1 MKQNHRI
8 FLVRPIEPN
17 RGDVISRYGLLKRMA
32 RLAAP
37 PRVVVLSQRDPGEL
51 PLAAAVVRPGPLKD
65 IIPRREQFR
74 LYERGDEVWWA
85 CGHDLQDDSSALK
98 LPFILAKF
106 LFFRLRGL
114 SIRVIAQGAGPI
126 TTPFGRWCTRGIMRL
141 VKSASFRDSES
152 LALAAGIAPKSVD
165 KMTQT
170 IDCALFAA
178 DGTGKGR
185 SKSASDKRRLVGVN
199 LRRWYH
205 FDGHWLPYE
214 YRVRL
219 GLIKEIPGDQK
230 MERFISEMARFLD
243 KQVDERDIRIRLI
256 PMYPRNVEPWEDDV
270 TLLNEL
276 KSRMTHAEAVE
287 VIEEDL
293 PPEKLLAVFQDLDV
307 MIGVRL
313 HSTIIATMLGVPSL
327 HLAYSPKGYSYFK
340 MIGQERYCLPLDRLS
355 TPEGWTGLEESMDE
369 ILRDRDNISN
379 HLTSRIEELRSHAEP
394 LP

>member
-1 MKQNHRI
+1 MKTNPRI

-17 RGDVISRYGLLKRMA
+17 RGDVISRYGLLKRMG
-32 RLAAP
+32 RLADP
-37 PRVVVLSQRDPGEL
+37 PRLVVLSQRDPGEL
-51 PLAAAVVRPGPLKD
+51 PLLASVVRPGPLKD
-65 IIPRREQFR
+65 LIPKREQFR

-114 SIRVIAQGAGPI
+114 RIRIIAQGAGPI

-141 VKSASFRDSES
+141 VKSASFRDHES
-152 LALAAGIAPKSVD
+152 LALAAGIAPKCVD

-170 IDCALFAA
+170 VDCALFAA
-178 DGTGKGR
+178 GETGKGR
-185 SKSASDKRRLVGVN
+185 GKTVSDKPPLVGVN

-214 YRVRL
+214 YRVRM
-219 GLIKEIPGDQK
+219 GLIREIPGDQK
-230 MERFISEMARFLD
+230 MELFISEMARFLD
-243 KQVDERDIRIRLI
+243 KQVEARGIRIRLI

-276 KSRMTHAEAVE
+276 KNRMTHPEAVE

-293 PPEKLLAVFQDLDV
+293 SPEKLLTVFQDLDA

-313 HSTIIATMLGVPSL
+313 HSTIIATLLGVPSI
-327 HLAYSPKGYSYFK
+327 HLAYSPKGHSYFK

-355 TPEGWTGLEESMDE
+355 TPEGWRGLEASLDD
-369 ILRDRDNISN
+369 LLVNRDNLSN
-379 HLTSRIEELRSHAEP
+379 HLTNRIEELRSHADP